1 MKITFL
7 LVISLIVNIWFSFVI
22 IRLEKFHYS
31 TQVGMCSEKII
42 DKDNHVIR
50 QYQERKMYE
59 CLINNQ
65 PRTSDWWNLVY
76 GLKIL

>member
-1 MKITFL
+1 MKILIFL
-7 LVISLIVNIWFSFVI
+7 TISIVVNVWFSFTI

-31 TQVGMCSEKII
+31 TQVGMCSERII
-42 DKDNHVIR
+42 DKDNNVIR